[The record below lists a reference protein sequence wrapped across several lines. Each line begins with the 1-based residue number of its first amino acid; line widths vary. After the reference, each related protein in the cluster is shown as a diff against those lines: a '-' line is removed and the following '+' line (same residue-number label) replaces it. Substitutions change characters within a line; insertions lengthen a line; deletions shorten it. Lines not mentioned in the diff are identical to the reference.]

1 MRVIMLIE
9 TADDNGFENILTRLQ
24 EGVEMGFVDGYFTLC
39 IDGRSQAK
47 QLPDHMDSEKNLSDW
62 VASFETLI
70 TNTQENTNA
79 TQK

>member
-9 TADDNGFENILTRLQ
+9 IPDPVAFEDINTHLQ
-24 EGVEMGFVDGYFTLC
+24 DKVDSNKIDGYFTLC